1 MLLDAQSLR
10 SDDPCSDRG
19 WWAVYTRHQHER
31 AVADMLLT
39 KDFEVFLPLYKSLRQ
54 WKDRNKALTMPLF
67 PGYLFVRERTGVL
80 LQILNTPGTNMVLT
94 CGQHLA
100 VIPNH
105 EIQGIRRALGD
116 PSRVEPYP
124 FLTCGERVRVIR
136 GSLEGVEGILIRK
149 RNLSRLVLSVEM
161 LNRSAAVE
169 IDAID
174 VVAMPTSDRIP
185 LRIPDASA
193 RQTAAV

>member
-1 MLLDAQSLR
+1 
-10 SDDPCSDRG
+10 
-19 WWAVYTRHQHER
+19 
-31 AVADMLLT
+31 
-39 KDFEVFLPLYKSLRQ
+39 
-54 WKDRNKALTMPLF
+54 
-67 PGYLFVRERTGVL
+67 
-80 LQILNTPGTNMVLT
+80 MVLSY
-94 CGQHLA
+94 GQNLA
-100 VIPNH
+100 VIPDQ
-105 EIQGIRRALGD
+105 EIQGIRLALGD

>member
-1 MLLDAQSLR
+1 MLDAQSLH
-10 SDDPCSDRG
+10 SDGPCSDLG

-31 AVADMLLT
+31 AVADMLMT

-54 WKDRNKALTMPLF
+54 WKDRNKSLTMPLF
-67 PGYLFVRERTGVL
+67 PGYLFVRERPGVL

-100 VIPNH
+100 VIPNQ

-124 FLTCGERVRVIR
+124 FLTCGERVRVVR
-136 GSLEGVEGILIRK
+136 GSLEGLEGILIRK
-149 RNLSRLVLSVEM
+149 KTLSRLILSVEM

-174 VVAMPTSDRIP
+174 VVAMPTSDHFP